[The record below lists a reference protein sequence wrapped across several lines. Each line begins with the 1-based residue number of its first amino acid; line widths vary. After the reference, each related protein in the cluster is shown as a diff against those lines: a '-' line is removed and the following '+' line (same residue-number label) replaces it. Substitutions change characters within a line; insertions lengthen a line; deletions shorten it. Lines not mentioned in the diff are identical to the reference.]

1 MRTRTKLGMLIAVT
15 LGLVCTG
22 CAPSTFVKG
31 QSAGWKTIVLNDT
44 VKGDF
49 DAAWAKTVDTIA
61 RDYDIEMLEKE
72 SGYLRTGWKYGISG
86 GAYNRYRGRI
96 TIKYAETQAP
106 SQLEVKTDAQ
116 WLSDASYGLWVE
128 GFDKSFNRDVYVNLS
143 GILGRTVPTD

>member
-1 MRTRTKLGMLIAVT
+1 MRTRAKLIMLMAVV

-44 VKGDF
+44 VKGDY

-61 RDYDIEMLEKE
+61 REYDIEMLEKE
-72 SGYLRTGWKYGISG
+72 SGYIRTGWKYGISG

-96 TIKYAETQAP
+96 TIKYGDTEAP
-106 SQLEVKTDAQ
+106 TQLEVKTDAH
-116 WLSDASYGLWVE
+116 WMSDTYGLWVE
-128 GFDKSFNRDVYVNLS
+128 GFDRSFNRDVYTNLS

>member
-1 MRTRTKLGMLIAVT
+1 MRTRTKLGILMAAM

-44 VKGDF
+44 VKGDYN
-49 DAAWAKTVDTIA
+49 AAWSKTVDTIA

-86 GAYNRYRGRI
+86 ATYNRYRGRI
-96 TIKYAETQAP
+96 TIKYGDTETPEQV
-106 SQLEVKTDAQ
+106 EVKTDAQ
-116 WLSDASYGLWVE
+116 WLGDQMWVE
-128 GFDKSFNRDVYVNLS
+128 GFDKTFNRDVYVNLS

>member
-1 MRTRTKLGMLIAVT
+1 MAAM

-44 VKGDF
+44 VKGDYN
-49 DAAWAKTVDTIA
+49 AAWSKTVDTIA

-86 GAYNRYRGRI
+86 ATYNRYRGRI
-96 TIKYAETQAP
+96 TIKYGDTETPEQV
-106 SQLEVKTDAQ
+106 EVKTDAQ
-116 WLSDASYGLWVE
+116 WLGDQMWVE
-128 GFDKSFNRDVYVNLS
+128 GFDKTFNRDVYVNLS

>member
-1 MRTRTKLGMLIAVT
+1 MRTRTKLGILMAAM

-44 VKGDF
+44 VKGDYN
-49 DAAWAKTVDTIA
+49 AAWSKTVDTIA

-86 GAYNRYRGRI
+86 ATYNRYRGRI
-96 TIKYAETQAP
+96 TIKYGDTETPEQV
-106 SQLEVKTDAQ
+106 EVKTDAQ
-116 WLSDASYGLWVE
+116 WLGDQMWVE
-128 GFDKSFNRDVYVNLS
+128 GFDKMFNRDVYVNLS